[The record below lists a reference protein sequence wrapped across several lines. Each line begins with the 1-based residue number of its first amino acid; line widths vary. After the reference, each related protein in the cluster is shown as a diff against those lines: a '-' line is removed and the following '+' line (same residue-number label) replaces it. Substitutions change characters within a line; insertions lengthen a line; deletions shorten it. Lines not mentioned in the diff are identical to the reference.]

1 MEQKAVVDWGQA
13 GQLAPSIKRADA
25 WGWVV
30 SSALLG
36 VMASFVAL
44 AALWRPLP
52 LLAPPPWGL
61 PAQLGCM
68 VATQASHAIAAY
80 KFDARRCESAA
91 SQLDLEQ
98 AKGIRARFALALA
111 AFFVPG
117 GLLARSAFEGRDG
130 LTHLRGSTRSR
141 GELAVKAINQALA
154 KRVKRRPDHEIAPG
168 VPYPSDMWTRHVL
181 VVGGVGSGKSTAI
194 KPLIAKIEV
203 SGEQMLLFDPK
214 SEFTMGFAK
223 PKILAPWD
231 ARSLSWDIAKDMR
244 NPLDMRRFAASMI
257 KESQDPMWSNA
268 SRQLLVGLMIYLKRT
283 RGVDWG
289 WRELSDLIALPQ
301 DSLLS
306 IMKRFHP
313 EAIRA
318 VEKASVTTAGILI
331 NLASFCSSIFD
342 LAEAWGDVSKKRRI
356 SFVEWTQGRSPFKQ
370 VILQGHGAYSEL
382 TKAYVEAVI
391 GVVSAMV
398 NSVEMV
404 DDPNRKI
411 WFIADEFAQ
420 MGKVPVRPLF
430 EVGRSRG
437 VRCVVACQDFAQLEE
452 VYGEPMVKA
461 LVGMCGTL
469 LVGQVMQGETA
480 ESLCKAF
487 GSREVERANYSSSFG
502 AGGGGPGSGKSTT
515 LSYNREEVPL
525 YKPSELT
532 SRLGLNREGT
542 AVTLLLFTGGQA
554 YELDWPL
561 FDIKRAREPHVP
573 APWTLG
579 CGPDARPPTIPV
591 ASAQGPAASR
601 SPGEARAAD
610 AEGKGEA
617 VDPRATVDHALKE
630 LEQLTEQ
637 PPSSDSRDRDPDRDR
652 TVGSTP
658 SRHSEGAGQSEV
670 SQDGSPAMP
679 AAPKLHVE
687 VVASPPVSAVQ
698 SSLPSSA
705 PEQASEPVPEP
716 VFDALAE
723 LAAMKLGGH
732 VFGAAVEVAAVLDA
746 AKAPTDAPAQTV
758 RLAPASLAGPDR

>member
-1 MEQKAVVDWGQA
+1 MEQKTVVDWGQA

-36 VMASFVAL
+36 VMASFVAM

-61 PAQLGCM
+61 PAQLGCT

-80 KFDARRCESAA
+80 KFDARRCELAA
-91 SQLDLEQ
+91 RQLDIEQ
-98 AKGIRARFALALA
+98 AAGIRARFALALA

-130 LTHLRGSTRSR
+130 LTHLRGSTRTR

-194 KPLIAKIEV
+194 KPLIAKIEA

-223 PKILAPWD
+223 PSILAPWD

-579 CGPDARPPTIPV
+579 CGPDASPPTIPV
-591 ASAQGPAASR
+591 ASSQEPVPSR
-601 SPGEARAAD
+601 LPGEARAAE
-610 AEGKGEA
+610 AEGKGEP
-617 VDPRATVDHALKE
+617 VDPRTTVDHALKE
-630 LEQLTEQ
+630 LAELTEL
-637 PPSSDSRDRDPDRDR
+637 PPSSDSRDLDRDR

-658 SRHSEGAGQSEV
+658 SRHSEGAGQSAV

-698 SSLPSSA
+698 SSLPVSA

-723 LAAMKLGGH
+723 LAAVKLSGH
-732 VFGAAVEVAAVLDA
+732 AFGVAVEVAAVLDV
-746 AKAPTDAPAQTV
+746 AKAPSDAPAQTV
-758 RLAPASLAGPDR
+758 RLAPTSLSGPDR